1 MTDGCSRCGSKK
13 GIKMNRALYSGV
25 AGLKAHQ
32 TKMDVIGNNISNVNT
47 YGYKSQRAVFSDVF
61 YQTVAS
67 ATAGTA
73 SKGGTNPS
81 SIGYGSQLAAIQTK
95 MSQSSMQSTG
105 YGLDVAI
112 TGEGFFQVMDADGNI
127 FYTKAGLLDYDAN
140 GYLTDVNGN
149 FVLGAAKA
157 DGAAASEKI
166 KIDNLGAVPS
176 AASKADVTIN
186 GIKYTITASNAT
198 ESGNISIAIGSSDD
212 LPAGQKAT
220 ATISTTGTVT
230 VKLSSTEKF
239 TDIASINAAINAA
252 ITEANGGKAHAAG
265 SFNIAAPDAA
275 TKFPAGGLTGKE
287 ICGTDYSV
295 TEGTITGDP
304 IFGGLMT
311 INGTSSDFT
320 GSGTVNPSDFT
331 AAYTAASGGNPAFW
345 TISMTVGAKT
355 YSGVLKDGE
364 LAKSL
369 LLKSSAGDYIEV
381 TNPDFSQLVTQV
393 GDADTD
399 GVPDLNVDTDLDGT
413 PDVTVLNA
421 LAMGDSLTVSPA
433 TQSNELGLSSVSFSL
448 VGGTKGG
455 AVTLDQLTSI
465 AIGSDGVLSVTH
477 ADLGTVTAGRI
488 SLANF
493 ANPAGLQMKG
503 SNYFTQTTNSG
514 KPILCNPGSSG
525 TGELQS
531 NTLELSN
538 VDLSSEFAEMIT
550 TQRGFQANSR
560 IITVSDTMLEEL
572 INLKR

>member
-1 MTDGCSRCGSKK
+1 
-13 GIKMNRALYSGV
+13 MNRALYSGV

-112 TGEGFFQVMDADGNI
+112 TGEGFFQVMDADGNM

-157 DGAAASEKI
+157 DGTAASEKI

-176 AASKADVTIN
+176 ASSKADVTIN
-186 GIKYTITASNAT
+186 GIKYTITASTAT
-198 ESGNISIAIGSSDD
+198 ESGNVSIAIGSSDD

-220 ATISTTGTVT
+220 ATISTTGTIT

-239 TDIASINAAINAA
+239 ADVAALNTAINAA

-265 SFNIAAPDAA
+265 SFTITAPDAA
-275 TKFPAGGLTGKE
+275 AKFPAGGLTGKE

-295 TEGTITGDP
+295 QEGTFTTASL
-304 IFGGLMT
+304 FGGKMT
-311 INGTSSDFT
+311 INGTSSSFT
-320 GSGTVNPSDFT
+320 GSGASTLSATYAAAT
-331 AAYTAASGGNPAFW
+331 ASPAAPAQYTITMTIGAAPGKA
-345 TISMTVGAKT
+345 

-369 LLKSSAGDYIEV
+369 LLKSAAGDYVEV
-381 TNPDFSQLVTQV
+381 SNPGFSELVSQAGSTL
-393 GDADTD
+393 
-399 GVPDLNVDTDLDGT
+399 GVPNDIANGITGT
-413 PDVTVLNA
+413 
-421 LAMGDSLTVSPA
+421 LTATPA
-433 TQSNELGLSSVSFSL
+433 KQSNELGLASVSFSL
-448 VGGTKGG
+448 AGGTKGG
-455 AVTLDQLTSI
+455 SVTLDQLTSI
-465 AIGSDGVLSVTH
+465 AIGSDGVISVTH
-477 ADLGTVTAGRI
+477 PDLGTVSAGKI

-503 SNYFTQTTNSG
+503 SNYFAATSNSG
-514 KPILCNPGSSG
+514 KAILCNPGSG
-525 TGELQS
+525 GAGELQS

>member
-1 MTDGCSRCGSKK
+1 
-13 GIKMNRALYSGV
+13 MNRALYSGV

-81 SIGYGSQLAAIQTK
+81 VIGYGSQLAAIQTK

-112 TGEGFFQVMDADGNI
+112 TGEGFFQVMDPDGNI

-157 DGAAASEKI
+157 DGTAASEKI
-166 KIDNLGAVPS
+166 KLDNLGAVPS
-176 AASKADVTIN
+176 ASSKAEVTIN
-186 GIKYTITASNAT
+186 GIKYAVTASTAT
-198 ESGNISIAIGSSDD
+198 ESGNVSLAIGSSDD

-220 ATISTTGTVT
+220 ATISTTGTIT

-239 TDIASINAAINAA
+239 TDIAAINTAINAA

-265 SFNIAAPDAA
+265 TFTITAPDAA
-275 TKFPAGGLTGKE
+275 AKFPAGGLTGAE

-295 TEGTITGDP
+295 QEGKFTSATLFNGK
-304 IFGGLMT
+304 MT
-311 INGTSSDFT
+311 INGTSSNFT
-320 GSGTVNPSDFT
+320 GSGASTLSAT
-331 AAYTAASGGNPAFW
+331 YAAAAGANPAQY
-345 TISMTVGAKT
+345 TITMTIGGTA
-355 YSGVLKDGE
+355 YSGVLKNGE

-369 LLKSSAGDYIEV
+369 LLKSAAGDYVEV
-381 TNPDFSQLVTQV
+381 SNPGFSELVSQA
-393 GDADTD
+393 GDADHNS
-399 GVPDLNVDTDLDGT
+399 VPDDIANGITSGT
-413 PDVTVLNA
+413 
-421 LAMGDSLTVSPA
+421 LTA
-433 TQSNELGLSSVSFSL
+433 TAAKPSNELGLSSVSFSL
-448 VGGTKGG
+448 AGGTKGG

-465 AIGSDGVLSVTH
+465 AIGADGVISVTH
-477 ADLGTVTAGRI
+477 PDLGTVTAGKI

-503 SNYFTQTTNSG
+503 SNYFASTSNSG
-514 KPILCNPGSSG
+514 KAILCNPGSSG

>member
-1 MTDGCSRCGSKK
+1 
-13 GIKMNRALYSGV
+13 MNRALYSGV

-81 SIGYGSQLAAIQTK
+81 VIGYGSQLAAIQTK

-112 TGEGFFQVMDADGNI
+112 TGEGFFQVMDPDGNI

-157 DGAAASEKI
+157 DGTAGSEKI
-166 KIDNLGAVPS
+166 KLDNLGAVPS
-176 AASKADVTIN
+176 ASSKAEVTIN
-186 GIKYTITASNAT
+186 GIKYTMTASTAT
-198 ESGNISIAIGSSDD
+198 ESGNVSVAIGSSDD

-220 ATISTTGTVT
+220 ATISTTGTIT

-239 TDIASINAAINAA
+239 TDIAAVNTAINAA

-265 SFNIAAPDAA
+265 TFTLAAPDAA
-275 TKFPAGGLTGKE
+275 AKFPAGGLTGAE

-295 TEGTITGDP
+295 QEGTFTNATLFNGK
-304 IFGGLMT
+304 MT
-311 INGTSSDFT
+311 INGTSSNFT
-320 GSGTVNPSDFT
+320 GSGTVNPTDFT
-331 AAYTAASGGNPAFW
+331 AAYTPVGGGNPAYW
-345 TISMTVGAKT
+345 TISMTVGSKT

-369 LLKSSAGDYIEV
+369 LLKSSTGDYVEV
-381 TNPDFSQLVTQV
+381 SNPGFSELVSQA
-393 GDADTD
+393 GDADHNS
-399 GVPDLNVDTDLDGT
+399 VPDVSTI
-413 PDVTVLNA
+413 NA
-421 LAMGDSLTVSPA
+421 LAAGNSFTVSPA
-433 TQSNELGLSSVSFSL
+433 KPSNELGLSSVSLSL
-448 VGGTKGG
+448 SGGTKGG
-455 AVTLDQLTSI
+455 SVTLDQLTSI
-465 AIGSDGVLSVTH
+465 AIGADGVISVTH
-477 ADLGTVTAGRI
+477 PDLGTVTAGKI

-503 SNYFTQTTNSG
+503 SNYFAQTSNSG
-514 KPILCNPGSSG
+514 KAILCNPGSSG

-531 NTLELSN
+531 STLELSN

>member
-1 MTDGCSRCGSKK
+1 
-13 GIKMNRALYSGV
+13 MNRALYSGV

-157 DGAAASEKI
+157 DGTAASEKI
-166 KIDNLGAVPS
+166 KIDNIGAVPS

-186 GIKYTITASNAT
+186 GIKYTITSSNAT

-220 ATISTTGTVT
+220 ATISTTGTIT

-239 TDIASINAAINAA
+239 TDIASLNAAINAA

-265 SFNIAAPDAA
+265 TFTIAAPDAA
-275 TKFPAGGLTGKE
+275 TKFPTGGLTGKE

-295 TEGTITGDP
+295 TDGTITGDP

-311 INGTSSDFT
+311 INGTSSDFI
-320 GSGTVNPSDFT
+320 GSGTVNSTDFT
-331 AAYTAASGGNPAFW
+331 ATYTAASGGNPAFW

-369 LLKSSAGDYIEV
+369 LLKSSAGDYVEV
-381 TNPDFSQLVTQV
+381 TNPGFDQLVDQ
-393 GDADTD
+393 ADTSTPKD
-399 GVPDLNVDTDLDGT
+399 GVPD
-413 PDVTVLNA
+413 VTTLNA
-421 LAMGDSLTVSPA
+421 LATGDSLTVAPA

-448 VGGTKGG
+448 AGGTKGG

-488 SLANF
+488 SLASF
-493 ANPAGLQMKG
+493 ANPSGLQMKG
-503 SNYFTQTTNSG
+503 SNYFQKTTNSG
-514 KPILCNPGSSG
+514 EPILCNPGSSG